1 MVQRQCNH
9 GATMNRQTLADACG
23 VVVIFAVMYLAMFV

>member
-1 MVQRQCNH
+1 
-9 GATMNRQTLADACG
+9 MNRQTLADACG